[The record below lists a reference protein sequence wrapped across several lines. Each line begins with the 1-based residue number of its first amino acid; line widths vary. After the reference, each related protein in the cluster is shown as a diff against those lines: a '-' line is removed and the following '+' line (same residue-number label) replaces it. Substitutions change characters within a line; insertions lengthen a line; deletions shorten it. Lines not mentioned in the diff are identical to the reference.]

1 MILMEENFETQILT
15 EANDKGQKRLYL
27 RGVMAEAEEKNR
39 NGRIYDLKE
48 MQAACDLINASAA
61 SRRHILGECDHPNT
75 LEIKLENVSHR
86 LMEAQ
91 MEGNRLMC
99 KAEILSETP
108 KGAILASLVNSGV
121 QVGVSTRGAG
131 QVNESTGKVSN
142 FRFIT
147 VDAVA
152 TPSCRSA
159 YPETIQ
165 EQVEMYKR
173 GEIIT
178 DLAEA
183 QMHDPMAQAYF
194 ELEMKK
200 FIESLRS

>member
-1 MILMEENFETQILT
+1 MILMEENFDT
-15 EANDKGQKRLYL
+15 EVVKESDSGGKPRMYL
-27 RGVMAEAEEKNR
+27 QGVMAEAEEKNR

-48 MQAACDLINASAA
+48 MQAACDLINTSAA
-61 SRRHILGECDHPNT
+61 GKRHILGECDHPNT

-86 LMEAQ
+86 LMEAR
-91 MEGNRLMC
+91 MEGNRLIC

-131 QVNESTGKVSN
+131 QVNESSGKVTN

-165 EQVEMYKR
+165 EQVEMYSR

-183 QMHDPMAQAYF
+183 QAHDPLAQAYF
-194 ELEMKK
+194 QIEMRK
-200 FIESLRS
+200 FIDSLRG